1 VSASIPIAPGPIIE
15 DIGDHKEVGEAHDQ
29 RRRGIGGIGRV
40 RCRVL
45 GRSEAVM
52 GSGPV
57 KPRSSR
63 LGAVVIVVVVAA
75 VGGLAVWRAIRGDLP
90 SEAEKAAQ
98 IERLKATVLPVIEDL
113 QVEYFMDVHGCAN
126 LTYPRGDFIDGDPED
141 CGGSTG
147 RSVQFDDVGR
157 ADHQLIKA
165 ALAASGTPI
174 ERVGGTFLSDGRV
187 RYAWF
192 MSTHGAPFATSWA
205 LEYDPEGTR
214 APGPA
219 GMVTLTPVEGE
230 QDWWFACC
238 AD

>member
-1 VSASIPIAPGPIIE
+1 MDGVTTPEETGYRIE
-15 DIGDHKEVGEAHDQ
+15 RDSMGEVEVPADA
-29 RRRGIGGIGRV
+29 
-40 RCRVL
+40 L
-45 GRSEAVM
+45 
-52 GSGPV
+52 
-57 KPRSSR
+57 
-63 LGAVVIVVVVAA
+63 
-75 VGGLAVWRAIRGDLP
+75 WRAQTQR
-90 SEAEKAAQ
+90 A
-98 IERLKATVLPVIEDL
+98 
-113 QVEYFMDVHGCAN
+113 VENF
-126 LTYPRGDFIDGDPED
+126 PI
-141 CGGSTG
+141 
-147 RSVQFDDVGR
+147 
-157 ADHQLIKA
+157 
-165 ALAASGTPI
+165 SGTPI

>member
-1 VSASIPIAPGPIIE
+1 
-15 DIGDHKEVGEAHDQ
+15 
-29 RRRGIGGIGRV
+29 
-40 RCRVL
+40 
-45 GRSEAVM
+45 M

-57 KPRSSR
+57 KPRSSS
-63 LGAVVIVVVVAA
+63 LGAVVIVAVVIVAVVAA
-75 VGGLAVWRAIRGDLP
+75 VGGLAVRRAIRGDLP

>member
-1 VSASIPIAPGPIIE
+1 MV
-15 DIGDHKEVGEAHDQ
+15 Q
-29 RRRGIGGIGRV
+29 
-40 RCRVL
+40 
-45 GRSEAVM
+45 
-52 GSGPV
+52 GPV
-57 KPRSSR
+57 KPRFSR
-63 LGAVVIVVVVAA
+63 LGVAVVIVLVVAA
-75 VGGLAVWRAIRGDLP
+75 VVGVAGWRAIRGDLP

-98 IERLKATVLPVIEDL
+98 IERLEATVLPVIEDL

-126 LTYPRGDFIDGDPED
+126 LTYPRGDFIDGNPED

-147 RSVQFDDVGR
+147 SPVQFDDVGR

-165 ALAASGTPI
+165 ALEASGTPI
-174 ERVGGTFLSDGRV
+174 ERVGGTFFSDGRV

-192 MSTHGAPFATSWA
+192 MSTHGAPFATSWS

-214 APGPA
+214 SPGPA
-219 GMVTLTPVEGE
+219 GMVTLMPVEGE